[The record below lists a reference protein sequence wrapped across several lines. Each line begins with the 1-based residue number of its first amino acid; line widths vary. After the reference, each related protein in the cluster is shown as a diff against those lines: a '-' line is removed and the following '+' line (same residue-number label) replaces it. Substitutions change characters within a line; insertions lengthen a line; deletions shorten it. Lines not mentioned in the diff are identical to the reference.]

1 MLRFSIHNK
10 SQFVIFYYEEFTM
23 AITLKLDGL
32 HCGNCV
38 KSVEKALSAVE
49 GVEKVN
55 VTLDPQQAIIEGNV
69 SAQTLIE
76 AVEDIGFE
84 ASV

>member
-1 MLRFSIHNK
+1 
-10 SQFVIFYYEEFTM
+10 M

-76 AVEDIGFE
+76 TVEDIGFE